1 MQTDPVDDRTLIDGT
16 GSLVTYLVVSGTVEA
31 YNFKGDG
38 SQLTGITST
47 LPTGLVSSSAQLGLS
62 TTDSPTFS
70 GLTIRGT
77 LTAEQYVV
85 SSSVL
90 YVTQSFS
97 SGSTLFGNSADDTHR
112 FTGSVF
118 IQGPLTV
125 TGGITG
131 SLFGTSSWS
140 TYSVTSSIASTA
152 SYIDPL
158 FISASVAA
166 QGLAG
171 TTEWNAITNKPINLI
186 SGSGQR
192 SILGLG
198 ETDSPTFANGNF
210 TGNVVVGGTLTAR
223 TYIISSSIVNYETL
237 RVSGSSKFG
246 DSLDDIHQFTGSL
259 NITGS
264 LIVNG
269 VDFSMGGGSGTSGTA
284 GTSGTSGESGSS
296 GTSGISGS
304 SGTSGASG
312 SSGTSGI
319 SGSSGTSGESGSSG
333 TSGSSGQ
340 AGSSGSSGSSGQAG
354 SSGSSGQSGSSG
366 SSGSSGQAGS
376 SGSSGSSGQSG
387 SSGTSGT
394 GFNTVS
400 NPADNRLLTSD
411 GTTNSANAESN
422 LTFDGSTLTVTGDAV
437 VTGKLT
443 AQEFHTE
450 FVSASI
456 LYESGSTK
464 FGDSTDD
471 THQFTGSISVSGSS
485 ISLNG
490 SNLIT
495 SAVTAS
501 LSVLS
506 SSYAATSSITY
517 VTNSNFS
524 LSEIE
529 VADFD
534 NNVAV
539 TFVGGRLKFIFGTP
553 TQPSALSLSPSGFVT
568 NRFNLENDNYD
579 VNGSWNNGGYSI
591 VSASLFTGSVLITS
605 VTSGTSLTSNLTTS
619 GSQAYRLTYTASSP
633 LDGTLYFGSTTTT
646 GTLSKTN
653 PTSPVQTETATVQ
666 LGATSN
672 QIEQGATGSILIS
685 SVTSS
690 ANSWT
695 ITGFSGTGSYTS
707 TLIPLFGNSNG
718 SLGTA
723 TVFVT
728 GSTTG
733 SNSIIISTTASYNS
747 GVLNSPVITANVFD
761 TITYSKIRSLRYGAS
776 TSASF
781 TAAELE
787 KIDTW
792 DTTLGGA
799 VGTISKGTTNPSG
812 QSLTITWTGDKFH
825 YIVYDSSRS
834 NLTNIT
840 TAGFGVLSSFTLT
853 TVGSY
858 KVYKSNTLQAGGA
871 GTSITYVLT

>member
-97 SGSTLFGNSADDTHR
+97 SGSTLFGNSVDDTHR